1 MSVWLHTKTVG
12 GLDGRLAGRKNPT
25 RVYQIIV
32 VAHCWK
38 TKRFK
43 KNIKYFD
50 SNIVFLRFTAAD

>member
-12 GLDGRLAGRKNPT
+12 GSDSRLAGRKNPK

-32 VAHCWK
+32 VGHCWK
-38 TKRFK
+38 LKDLK

-50 SNIVFLRFTAAD
+50 SNIVFLWFTAAD